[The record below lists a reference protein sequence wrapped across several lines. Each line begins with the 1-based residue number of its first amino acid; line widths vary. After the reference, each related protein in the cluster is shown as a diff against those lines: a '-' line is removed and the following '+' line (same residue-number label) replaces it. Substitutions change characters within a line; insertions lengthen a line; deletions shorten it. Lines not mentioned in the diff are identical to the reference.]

1 MEPQTCTAHVTAGH
15 AEVWAPTQNGEGTL
29 LSVADALKLAPAQVM
44 VHKHHLGGGFGRRGL
59 AQDWARMAA
68 LIAQQVNR
76 PVKMIWTR
84 DEDVQHDYYRPMVL
98 ARQSAGFD
106 RSGNLTGWQVR
117 VCGSSILVGLSPDRL
132 KNGQDIEMMNGF
144 LEEDMAYEVPNF
156 EVGYVMRNT
165 TIPVGFWRGVNH
177 SQNGFFRESFIDEL
191 AHHRGRDPYLFRIGL
206 LAKAPRSLA
215 VLKAAAQRANWGHT
229 APGVYQGIALV
240 ECYNSVTA
248 QVVDL
253 SVSST
258 GEIAVLR
265 VVCAIDAGYLV
276 NPRIV
281 EAQMEG
287 AVAYGLAAALH
298 GEITVQ
304 QGQVQQ
310 SNFNDYRALRLNEMP
325 RVEVVDASSGN
336 RYTPEWGGVGE
347 PGTPPLAPAIANAVF
362 AATGQRIR
370 SLPFARHLRAP
381 RDA

>member
-1 MEPQTCTAHVTAGH
+1 
-15 AEVWAPTQNGEGTL
+15 
-29 LSVADALKLAPAQVM
+29 
-44 VHKHHLGGGFGRRGL
+44 
-59 AQDWARMAA
+59 
-68 LIAQQVNR
+68 
-76 PVKMIWTR
+76 
-84 DEDVQHDYYRPMVL
+84 
-98 ARQSAGFD
+98 
-106 RSGNLTGWQVR
+106 
-117 VCGSSILVGLSPDRL
+117 
-132 KNGQDIEMMNGF
+132 
-144 LEEDMAYEVPNF
+144 
-156 EVGYVMRNT
+156 
-165 TIPVGFWRGVNH
+165 
-177 SQNGFFRESFIDEL
+177 
-191 AHHRGRDPYLFRIGL
+191 
-206 LAKAPRSLA
+206 
-215 VLKAAAQRANWGHT
+215 
-229 APGVYQGIALV
+229 VYQGIALV

-258 GEIAVLR
+258 GEIAVHR
-265 VVCAIDAGYLV
+265 VVIAIDAGYLV

-287 AVAYGLAAALH
+287 AVAYGLVAALH
-298 GEITVQ
+298 GEITLQ

-310 SNFNDYRALRLNEMP
+310 SNFNDYRALRMNEMP